1 MYRKEAR
8 ILRPQARKKLKVSI
22 ASLLDK
28 ACTKKHTH
36 TQRWTGI
43 SVTGSSKKL
52 TDGSTPFPRYYS
64 HDGPSPMKKPCT
76 WKHMIICGAGHRWMV
91 VAVASLLL
99 KKARLYYPVWV
110 CSYRKRTDGST
121 SLFVA
126 EWPKAQGCAG
136 DNLPKK
142 AYRWTHIDQLGLPC
156 YPKLESLQL

>member
-1 MYRKEAR
+1 M
-8 ILRPQARKKLKVSI
+8 LVSSTKL
-22 ASLLDK
+22 AQRN
-28 ACTKKHTH
+28 THTH

-99 KKARLYYPVWV
+99 KKACPACPSMCALHKQQRMSPVA
-110 CSYRKRTDGST
+110 T
-121 SLFVA
+121 L
-126 EWPKAQGCAG
+126 
-136 DNLPKK
+136 L
-142 AYRWTHIDQLGLPC
+142 L
-156 YPKLESLQL
+156 LESTTIIRKKPHKHTNDQMIHVCALVTRNERMTCCSAIHSNACLSSCS